1 MEIGKRIKEAR
12 EFKGLKSKDF
22 AAILK
27 IDSSQYSKIENG
39 KLLPTLTQVIEIG
52 NQLEMSLDWLILGKK
67 INGPAKEFN
76 LQESYDLALKNIKLQ
91 EEIIN
96 LKDINHQLEK
106 RSRSSTYEIKE
117 PDNSNSLVAES
128 KHELK
133 PKNT

>member
-1 MEIGKRIKEAR
+1 M
-12 EFKGLKSKDF
+12 
-22 AAILK
+22 
-27 IDSSQYSKIENG
+27 
-39 KLLPTLTQVIEIG
+39 EIG

-128 KHELK
+128 KHELN
-133 PKNT
+133 PKHI

>member
-22 AAILK
+22 AAIIK

-39 KLLPTLTQVIEIG
+39 KLLPTLTQIIEIG

-96 LKDINHQLEK
+96 LKEINHQLEK
-106 RSRSSTYEIKE
+106 RSRSSTYEITE
-117 PDNSNSLVAES
+117 PDHSDSLVAES
-128 KHELK
+128 KHEL
-133 PKNT
+133 NE

>member
-22 AAILK
+22 AAIIK

-39 KLLPTLTQVIEIG
+39 KLLPTLTQIIEIG

-67 INGPAKEFN
+67 LNGPAKEFN

-96 LKDINHQLEK
+96 LKEINHQLEK
-106 RSRSSTYEIKE
+106 RSRSSTHEITE
-117 PDNSNSLVAES
+117 PDHINSLVAES

-133 PKNT
+133 P